1 MIVLSLTEEDR
12 SLLLPLTP
20 IQRDRVIL
28 ALLAGGEAEENWGEI
43 EQGILESIR
52 RRGRR
57 RREKNEYSKRYY
69 HARKQGNAQN
79 GVQNNVQIAV
89 QNGRSPSSLPLFL
102 PPSSLSPETPISL
115 SPYNP
120 PFSPTPPRKRAHAK
134 TEKKKTAG
142 ESEQEPKV
150 QWAEFVSMTNAE
162 HQKLLDTHGPADT
175 ERLIEILDNY
185 KGATGKTYKS
195 DYRAILNWVVT
206 RLQDEK
212 KKRAKEDDP
221 FARLPNKGPIID
233 KLPSATDGC
242 WDDEPF

>member
-1 MIVLSLTEEDR
+1 MITLSFTEEDR
-12 SLLLPLTP
+12 TLLLNLSA
-20 IQRDRVIL
+20 IQRDRVFF
-28 ALLAGGEAEENWGEI
+28 ALLAGGEAAEDWGEV
-43 EQGILESIR
+43 ERDSLASIR
-52 RRGRR
+52 
-57 RREKNEYSKRYY
+57 KKIA
-69 HARKQGNAQN
+69 ARKKTADRVKKYRERYCNGYCNGYSNA
-79 GVQNNVQIAV
+79 
-89 QNGRSPSSLPLFL
+89 PPPSLPPFL

-120 PFSPTPPRKRAHAK
+120 PFSPTPPRNKARAK
-134 TEKKKTAG
+134 TKKTAG

>member
-1 MIVLSLTEEDR
+1 MITLSFTEEDR
-12 SLLLPLTP
+12 TLLLNLSS
-20 IQRDRVIL
+20 IQRDRVFF
-28 ALLAGGEAEENWGEI
+28 ALLAGGEAAEDWGEV
-43 EQGILESIR
+43 ERDSLTSIR
-52 RRGRR
+52 
-57 RREKNEYSKRYY
+57 KKIA
-69 HARKQGNAQN
+69 ARKKTADRVKKHRERYSNRYSNA
-79 GVQNNVQIAV
+79 
-89 QNGRSPSSLPLFL
+89 PPPSLPPFL

-120 PFSPTPPRKRAHAK
+120 PFSPTPPRKRARAK

-142 ESEQEPKV
+142 ESEQDPKV

-242 WDDEPF
+242 WDDETF

>member
-12 SLLLPLTP
+12 SLLLPLTTG
-20 IQRDRVIL
+20 QRDRVVL

-43 EQGILESIR
+43 ERDILASIR
-52 RRGRR
+52 RRGKA
-57 RREKNEYSKRYY
+57 REKAASRVKKYRERYCNSYNNRYS
-69 HARKQGNAQN
+69 N
-79 GVQNNVQIAV
+79 GYSNTPP
-89 QNGRSPSSLPLFL
+89 PSFPPFL

-120 PFSPTPPRKRAHAK
+120 PFSPTPPRNKARAKA
-134 TEKKKTAG
+134 KKTAG
-142 ESEQEPKV
+142 KSEQEPKV

-175 ERLIEILDNY
+175 KRLIEILDNY

>member
-1 MIVLSLTEEDR
+1 MITLSFTEEDR
-12 SLLLPLTP
+12 TLLLNLSA
-20 IQRDRVIL
+20 IQRDRVFF
-28 ALLAGGEAEENWGEI
+28 ALLAGGEAAEDWGEV
-43 EQGILESIR
+43 ERDSLASIR
-52 RRGRR
+52 
-57 RREKNEYSKRYY
+57 KKIA
-69 HARKQGNAQN
+69 ARKKTADRVKKYRERYCNGYSNA
-79 GVQNNVQIAV
+79 
-89 QNGRSPSSLPLFL
+89 PPPSLPPFL

-120 PFSPTPPRKRAHAK
+120 PFSPTPPRNKARAK
-134 TEKKKTAG
+134 TKKTAG
-142 ESEQEPKV
+142 KSEQEPKV

-195 DYRAILNWVVT
+195 DYRAILSWVVT
-206 RLQDEK
+206 RLQEEK

>member
-1 MIVLSLTEEDR
+1 MITLSFTEEDR
-12 SLLLPLTP
+12 TLLLNLSS
-20 IQRDRVIL
+20 IQRDRVFF
-28 ALLAGGEAEENWGEI
+28 ALLAGGEAAEDWGEA
-43 EQGILESIR
+43 ERDSLTSIR
-52 RRGRR
+52 
-57 RREKNEYSKRYY
+57 KKIA
-69 HARKQGNAQN
+69 ARKKTADRVKKYRERYSNRYSNSYSNA
-79 GVQNNVQIAV
+79 
-89 QNGRSPSSLPLFL
+89 PPPSLPPFL

-115 SPYNP
+115 SPYKP
-120 PFSPTPPRKRAHAK
+120 PFSPTPPRNKARAK
-134 TEKKKTAG
+134 TKKTAG
-142 ESEQEPKV
+142 KSEQEPKV

-242 WDDEPF
+242 WDDELF

>member
-1 MIVLSLTEEDR
+1 MITLSFTEEDR
-12 SLLLPLTP
+12 TLLLNLSA
-20 IQRDRVIL
+20 IQRDRVFF
-28 ALLAGGEAEENWGEI
+28 ALLAGGEAAEDWGEV
-43 EQGILESIR
+43 ERDSLASIR
-52 RRGRR
+52 
-57 RREKNEYSKRYY
+57 KKIA
-69 HARKQGNAQN
+69 ARKKTADRVKKYRERYCNGYSNA
-79 GVQNNVQIAV
+79 
-89 QNGRSPSSLPLFL
+89 PPPSLPPFL
-102 PPSSLSPETPISL
+102 PRSSLSPETPISL

-120 PFSPTPPRKRAHAK
+120 PFSPTPPRKRARAK

-142 ESEQEPKV
+142 ESEQGPKV

>member
-1 MIVLSLTEEDR
+1 MITLSFTEEDR
-12 SLLLPLTP
+12 TLLLNLSS
-20 IQRDRVIL
+20 IQRDRVFF
-28 ALLAGGEAEENWGEI
+28 ALLAGGEAAEDWGEV
-43 EQGILESIR
+43 ERDSLTSIR
-52 RRGRR
+52 KKIAARKKTADRVKKHRGRYCNR
-57 RREKNEYSKRYY
+57 YSNRYS
-69 HARKQGNAQN
+69 NA
-79 GVQNNVQIAV
+79 
-89 QNGRSPSSLPLFL
+89 PPPSLPPFL

-120 PFSPTPPRKRAHAK
+120 PFSPTPPRKRARAK

-242 WDDEPF
+242 WDEEPF

>member
-1 MIVLSLTEEDR
+1 MITLSFTEEDR
-12 SLLLPLTP
+12 TLLLNLSS
-20 IQRDRVIL
+20 IQRDRVFF
-28 ALLAGGEAEENWGEI
+28 ALLAGGEAAEDWGEV
-43 EQGILESIR
+43 ERDSLASIR
-52 RRGRR
+52 
-57 RREKNEYSKRYY
+57 KKIA
-69 HARKQGNAQN
+69 ARKKTADRVKKHRERYSNHYSNA
-79 GVQNNVQIAV
+79 
-89 QNGRSPSSLPLFL
+89 PPPSLPPFL

-120 PFSPTPPRKRAHAK
+120 PFSPTPPRKRARAK

-142 ESEQEPKV
+142 ESEQDPKV

-242 WDDEPF
+242 WDDETF